1 MTIQLRKQCYQHIGI
16 LSGQT
21 VPSPS
26 RLTLFED
33 RVYWSDGTK
42 QGIMSVDKYQGQ
54 NTIQVVYRK
63 REVREPKGVKA
74 VHALVQLHGKK
85 LEDAVV

>member
-1 MTIQLRKQCYQHIGI
+1 
-16 LSGQT
+16 
-21 VPSPS
+21 
-26 RLTLFED
+26 
-33 RVYWSDGTK
+33 
-42 QGIMSVDKYQGQ
+42 MSVDKYLGQ

-85 LEDAVV
+85 CDSTIL

>member
-1 MTIQLRKQCYQHIGI
+1 M
-16 LSGQT
+16 
-21 VPSPS
+21 PSPS

-42 QGIMSVDKYQGQ
+42 QGIMSVDKYLGQ

-85 LEDAVV
+85 CDSTIL